1 MRISDWSSDVCS
13 SDLRWCVLG
22 ANGAGKST
30 LLKMAAGETAPDRGS
45 VALGASVRMGYFA
58 QHSMDLLDGDDTIF
72 ETLETAFPMAGQG
85 ALRTLAGCF
94 GFSGDDIEKTCR
106 VLSGG
111 EKARLVMAMM
121 LFDPPNFL
129 VLDEQT
135 NHLDMETKDMPV
147 AALAEFAGTKQFV
160 SHDGHAQGERE
171 NRGVELT
178 P

>member
-72 ETLETAFPMAGQG
+72 ETLETAFPQAGEG
-85 ALRTLAGCF
+85 ALRTLAGSF
-94 GFSGDDIEKTCR
+94 GFPVADYGETCP
-106 VLSGG
+106 VPPGGG
-111 EKARLVMAMM
+111 ER
-121 LFDPPNFL
+121 
-129 VLDEQT
+129 
-135 NHLDMETKDMPV
+135 
-147 AALAEFAGTKQFV
+147 
-160 SHDGHAQGERE
+160 
-171 NRGVELT
+171 RG
-178 P
+178 

>member
-72 ETLETAFPMAGQG
+72 ETLETAFPDRQG
-85 ALRTLAGCF
+85 
-94 GFSGDDIEKTCR
+94 
-106 VLSGG
+106 
-111 EKARLVMAMM
+111 
-121 LFDPPNFL
+121 
-129 VLDEQT
+129 
-135 NHLDMETKDMPV
+135 
-147 AALAEFAGTKQFV
+147 
-160 SHDGHAQGERE
+160 
-171 NRGVELT
+171 GVEGKGVSGRVGFGGRRMIKKKKNKT
-178 P
+178 TSVCI